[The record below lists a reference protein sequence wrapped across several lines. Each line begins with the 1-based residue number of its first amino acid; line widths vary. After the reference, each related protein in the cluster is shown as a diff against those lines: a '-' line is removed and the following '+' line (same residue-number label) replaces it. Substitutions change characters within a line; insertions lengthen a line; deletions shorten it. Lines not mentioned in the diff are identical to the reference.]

1 MLAVLSPV
9 LLLIALAIKLDSR
22 GPVLFRQARYG
33 FNNEVIIV
41 NKFRT
46 MYHHRPPEVGVPQA
60 CRGDAR
66 VTRVGRL
73 LRRMSFD
80 ELPQLL
86 NVLAGS
92 MSMVGPR
99 PHAVEHNE
107 QYAAL
112 IGGYH
117 GRHRVKPGITGW
129 AQVNGLRG
137 ETTTVE
143 QMRRRVEYDIH
154 YIENWSPWL
163 DFRILGLTA
172 MFGWHQKG
180 AY

>member
-1 MLAVLSPV
+1 
-9 LLLIALAIKLDSR
+9 
-22 GPVLFRQARYG
+22 
-33 FNNEVIIV
+33 
-41 NKFRT
+41 
-46 MYHHRPPEVGVPQA
+46 
-60 CRGDAR
+60 
-66 VTRVGRL
+66 
-73 LRRMSFD
+73 
-80 ELPQLL
+80 
-86 NVLAGS
+86 
-92 MSMVGPR
+92 MVGPR

-137 ETTTVE
+137 ETTSVD
-143 QMRRRVEYDIH
+143 QMRRRVEYDIY

-163 DFRILGLTA
+163 DCRIVARTA
-172 MFGWHQKG
+172 AFGWYQKN